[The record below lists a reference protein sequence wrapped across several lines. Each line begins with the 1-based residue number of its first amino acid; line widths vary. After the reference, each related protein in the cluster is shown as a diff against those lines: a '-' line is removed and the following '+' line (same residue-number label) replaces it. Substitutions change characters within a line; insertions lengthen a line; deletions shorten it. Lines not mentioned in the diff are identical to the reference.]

1 MCKYCDGN
9 SDECQIWIDPLD
21 DEYYLDIETSEYDE
35 YNDDYVHQREY
46 INYCPFCGRKLK
58 GKRE

>member
-9 SDECQIWIDPLD
+9 SDECRIWIDPLD

-35 YNDDYVHQREY
+35 YNDDYVYQREY
-46 INYCPFCGRKLK
+46 VNYCPFCGRKLI
-58 GKRE
+58 EQ